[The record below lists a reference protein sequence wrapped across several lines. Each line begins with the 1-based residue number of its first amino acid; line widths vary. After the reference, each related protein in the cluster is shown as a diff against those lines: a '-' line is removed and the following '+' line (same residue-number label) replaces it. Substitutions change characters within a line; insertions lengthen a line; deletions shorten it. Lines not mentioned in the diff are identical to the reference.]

1 LGDQYLVLAH
11 EMRRSSRRNNQPLSP
26 LPGALYQA
34 VQHGQLFALDEQGK
48 PQWPAGVPI
57 EGQHLLLNQPARLP
71 VIVLASLKHQQR
83 PNGQRWPKMWI
94 QVVDR
99 RNGRIVYDKETENPS
114 GVLDL
119 AGNAEQKTVELRMHN
134 GGRPPAGTVIL
145 TFTDKPVTARPPAKK
160 PPGRITDAL
169 RQALLQSLGA
179 GAPGPDDDEADQ

>member
-1 LGDQYLVLAH
+1 
-11 EMRRSSRRNNQPLSP
+11 
-26 LPGALYQA
+26 
-34 VQHGQLFALDEQGK
+34 
-48 PQWPAGVPI
+48 VPI

-83 PNGQRWPKMWI
+83 PNGQRWPKTWI

-99 RNGRIVYDKETENPS
+99 RNGRILYDKETENPS

-134 GGRPPAGTVIL
+134 GGRPPAGTVVL
-145 TFTDKPVTARPPAKK
+145 TFTDKPVTAQPPAKK

-169 RQALLQSLGA
+169 RHVLLQALGA
-179 GAPGPDDDEADQ
+179 GAPDAEDDEADQ